1 MKLEFFSADCRLCEQ
16 TLKLLARA
24 YPGLELTTHR
34 AAECRDGSCCELAAQ
49 YGVRAVPTLVLDGE
63 VVMVG
68 VPDDATLRA
77 LSARLGRDSQLLPR
91 VS

>member
-1 MKLEFFSADCRLCEQ
+1 MKLEFFSADCRLCER
-16 TLKLLARA
+16 TLNLLERA
-24 YPGLELTTHR
+24 YPGLDLIVHR

-77 LSARLGRDSQLLPR
+77 LSSRLGRDSQLLQLA
-91 VS
+91 S